1 MIAITHSCALNFVR
15 EPFVFVALK
24 QWLAQQ
30 RETEA
35 GLPLTV
41 NFSDDR

>member
-1 MIAITHSCALNFVR
+1 MCVEFVR
-15 EPFVFVALK
+15 ESFVFVVLK